1 MPSVVA
7 HRLLLLGM
15 VLLSLALVQGCSSQI
30 AQPSEPNAGRYSQ
43 KYDSIPSR
51 LPSPEELQEPQPK
64 TEVPSRQGNRD
75 YQLFGQTWRIIPD
88 ARGYRATGTASW
100 YGEKFHG
107 HLTSNGETYDMYSMS
122 AAHKTLPLPT
132 YVRVTNVANQ
142 RSVVVRVNDRGPF
155 HGDRLIDLSYV
166 AAYKL
171 GMLATGTAQVEIEAL
186 HPDADQL
193 ITTPLAAAE
202 PRYYLQVHASRDLQ
216 RLQQEAHRLAE
227 IYHVPATTQP
237 NDGLHRLLL
246 GPFGEAQA
254 AELIER
260 LKADGL
266 RGVFRLQVP

>member
-1 MPSVVA
+1 MQWVMCA
-7 HRLLLLGM
+7 QRLLLSAVILMLLG
-15 VLLSLALVQGCSSQI
+15 LLHGCSLG
-30 AQPSEPNAGRYSQ
+30 PSAEPNAGRYSQ

-51 LPSPEELQEPQPK
+51 LPSLEELQEPLPK
-64 TEVPSRQGNRD
+64 TEPPSRQGNRD
-75 YQLFGQTWRIIPD
+75 YQLFGQTWSIIPD
-88 ARGYRATGTASW
+88 ARGYKATGTASW

-107 HLTSNGETYDMYSMS
+107 HLTSNGETYDMYAMS

-132 YVRVTNVANQ
+132 YVRVTNLANQ

-155 HGDRLIDLSYV
+155 HGNRLIDLSYV

-171 GMLATGTAQVEIEAL
+171 DMLRSGTAEVMIEAL
-186 HPDADQL
+186 HPDSDQL
-193 ITTPLAAAE
+193 ITPPLAASE
-202 PRYYLQVHASRDLQ
+202 PRYYIQIHASSDLQ

-227 IYHVPATTQP
+227 IYHVPATTQA
-237 NDGLHRLLL
+237 NSGLHRLLL

-260 LKADGL
+260 LKADGF

>member
-1 MPSVVA
+1 MQRVMCA
-7 HRLLLLGM
+7 QRLLLSAVILMLLG
-15 VLLSLALVQGCSSQI
+15 LLHGCSLG
-30 AQPSEPNAGRYSQ
+30 PSAEPNAGRYSQ

-51 LPSPEELQEPQPK
+51 LPSPEELQEPLPK
-64 TEVPSRQGNRD
+64 TEPPSRQGNRD
-75 YQLFGQTWRIIPD
+75 YQLFGQTWSIIPD
-88 ARGYRATGTASW
+88 ARGYKATGTASW

-107 HLTSNGETYDMYSMS
+107 HLTSNGETYDMYAMS

-132 YVRVTNVANQ
+132 YVRVTNLANQ

-155 HGDRLIDLSYV
+155 HGNRLIDLSYV

-171 GMLATGTAQVEIEAL
+171 DMLRSGTAEVMIEAL

-193 ITTPLAAAE
+193 ITPPLAAAE
-202 PRYYLQVHASRDLQ
+202 PRYYIQIHASSDLQ

-227 IYHVPATTQP
+227 IYHVPATTQA
-237 NDGLHRLLL
+237 NSGLHRLLL

-260 LKADGL
+260 LKADGF